1 MTIKVKVLTSFF
13 HKLFGLIDKN
23 HKPPVLLITHF
34 GIHTFFMR
42 YPIDVLLLTRDSEVV
57 DMKHSLKPFS
67 FFFYLPI
74 YSFVVELEDGFI
86 KKNNIKIGDII
97 NLEYQL

>member
-1 MTIKVKVLTSFF
+1 MTIKVKVLSNFF
-13 HKLFGLIDKN
+13 HRLVGLIDPR
-23 HKPPVLLITHF
+23 HKPPILFTTRF

-42 YPIDVLLLTRDSEVV
+42 VPIDVLLLASNGEVV
-57 DMKHSLKPFS
+57 DMRQSLKPFS

-74 YSFVVELEDGFI
+74 YDTIIELEDGFI

-97 NLEYQL
+97 NLEYEI